1 MVPLDSFA
9 EALTQTWLLT
19 HTGLFDIGQ
28 QLSTLTSQIWRRKL
42 PSDIPCF
49 VPSRQAWL
57 EALRTSSYI
66 FLLRIIFQLGL
77 SWTLMNLNHFVN
89 LVWKVLVGIS
99 DMALDSH
106 GFVWHLLTFY
116 IGSFPL
122 TFHALSLHGKRGSR
136 PTSYIFLLRII
147 FQLGLSWTLTNFH
160 HSVNLVWKRHGAT
173 RQSQLDSAA
182 MTSSK
187 LDR

>member
-1 MVPLDSFA
+1 MQKVLTMCLNWSQTCFKQIWGHWLKQFLILTLWEWPRQYTSSSNGLYDKIRAMVPLDSFA

-19 HTGLFDIGQ
+19 HTDLFDIYWHF
-28 QLSTLTSQIWRRKL
+28 TSQIWHRKL

-57 EALRTSSYI
+57 EALRTS
-66 FLLRIIFQLGL
+66 
-77 SWTLMNLNHFVN
+77 
-89 LVWKVLVGIS
+89 
-99 DMALDSH
+99 
-106 GFVWHLLTFY
+106 
-116 IGSFPL
+116 
-122 TFHALSLHGKRGSR
+122 
-136 PTSYIFLLRII
+136 SYIFLLRII

-182 MTSSK
+182 MT
-187 LDR
+187 